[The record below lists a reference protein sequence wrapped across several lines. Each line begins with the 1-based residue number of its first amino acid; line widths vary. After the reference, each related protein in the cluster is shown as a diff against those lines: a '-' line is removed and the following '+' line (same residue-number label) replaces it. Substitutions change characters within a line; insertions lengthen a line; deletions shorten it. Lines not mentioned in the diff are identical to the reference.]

1 MTNGTQYWY
10 LKDHQLFRHLNL
22 DDLKQVCFMSKFKIA
37 KKGEIIFFN
46 DENKGLMFTLKKG
59 SLKIVRISE
68 NGDEIVKDVL
78 KKGDLFGQLSLDG
91 SSDSDEYAVVLSDQV
106 VFCSFESDAFEKL
119 MEQKPD
125 LALKYTKW
133 IGFWFKRLE
142 NRYSNIMFK
151 DVRTRLINFFKDVI
165 IDAESDTYGNINLP
179 NYLTH
184 QDLASLICSTRQT
197 VTSLLNTLKTDGVI
211 SYSRKE
217 ISVNKEK
224 LLSLQ

>member
-10 LKDHQLFRHLNL
+10 LKDHQLFKHLNL

-46 DENKGLMFTLKKG
+46 NESKGLMFTLKQG
-59 SLKIVRISE
+59 SLKIVRVAEDGS
-68 NGDEIVKDVL
+68 EIVKDVL

-91 SSDSDEYAVVLSDQV
+91 TNETDEYAVVLSDQV

-119 MEQKPD
+119 MEQKPE

-151 DVRTRLINFFKDVI
+151 DVKTRLINFFKDVI
-165 IDAESDTYGNINLP
+165 LDTEVDSTGYVNLP

-197 VTSLLNTLKTDGVI
+197 VTSLLNSLKNEGII

-224 LLSLQ
+224 LLAI

>member
-10 LKDHQLFRHLNL
+10 LKDHQLFKHLNL
-22 DDLKQVCFMSKFKIA
+22 DDLKQVCFMSKFRIA

-46 DENKGLMFTLKKG
+46 NESKGLMFTLKKG
-59 SLKIVRISE
+59 SLKIVRVAKDGS
-68 NGDEIVKDVL
+68 EIVKDVL

-91 SSDSDEYAVVLSDQV
+91 SNETDEYAVVLSDQV

-151 DVRTRLINFFKDVI
+151 DVKTRLVNFFKDVI
-165 IDAESDTYGNINLP
+165 LDSEVDDAGYVNLP

-197 VTSLLNTLKTDGVI
+197 VTSLLNALKNEGII

-224 LLSLQ
+224 LLAI